1 MQESIQEILDTKNTN
16 VNTDTSIKSKNYVPI
31 AVLDCLEEVMDQYK
45 ATYASNSPKLIIT
58 DWLNSCLS
66 SSKVPVSTPEFA
78 IQDYQ
83 MVLSFLYT
91 YRGSSDTFGAY
102 RRDLER
108 FLQWSWFIRKQS
120 FVSHKREDIESFIE
134 FCIKPPKSWI
144 GLKKVAK
151 FKHDDG
157 KRKPNLEWKPFEAYV
172 SKQKHKD
179 GEKPNKS
186 EYQFSQQAM
195 RAMFGVVSSFY
206 NYLIQE
212 EITGT
217 NPVMLIR
224 QKSKFVRK
232 QAKVQVIR
240 RLSNNQ
246 WQTVINLAKAKA
258 LEDVRRE
265 RTVFMLTCL
274 YAMYLRISE
283 LTSSKRWT
291 PTMGDFFKDS
301 EGNWW
306 FKTVGK
312 GNKMRQIAV
321 SDDMLKALK
330 HYRTTYLKLSPLPG
344 PNEKTPL
351 IPHIRNANQ
360 PITCDRPIRALVQ
373 TCFDEAADYL
383 ESHGQSEEAT
393 SLRSV
398 TVHWLRHTGI
408 SEDVKH
414 RPREHVRDDAGHSS
428 SAITDRYVDIELRER
443 ARSAKNKP
451 INTTA

>member
-1 MQESIQEILDTKNTN
+1 MLSGANT
-16 VNTDTSIKSKNYVPI
+16 KSKSYVPI
-31 AVLDCLEEVMDQYK
+31 AVFDTLEEVIDQYK
-45 ATYASNSPKLIIT
+45 TMYASEDPKSIT
-58 DWLNSCLS
+58 LEWLRSCFTS
-66 SSKVPVSTPEFA
+66 TKNPIPVPEFA
-78 IQDYQ
+78 PKDYQ
-83 MVLSFLYT
+83 ITLNFLYS

-108 FLQWSWFIRKQS
+108 FVQWSWFVRKQS
-120 FVSHKREDIESFIE
+120 ILNHRREDIESFIE

-144 GLKKVAK
+144 GTKKVAK
-151 FKHDDG
+151 FQNDDG
-157 KRKPNLEWKPFEAYV
+157 ARKPNLEWKPFEAYV
-172 SKQKHKD
+172 SKQKHRD
-179 GEKPNKS
+179 GDRPNKS
-186 EYQFSQQAM
+186 EYKFSQQTM

-206 NYLIQE
+206 NYLMQE
-212 EITGT
+212 EITEA

-224 QKSKFVRK
+224 QKSKFIQK
-232 QAKVQVIR
+232 KSKAQVIR

-246 WQTVINLAKAKA
+246 WQTVIDIAKERA
-258 LEDVRRE
+258 LENVAHE
-265 RTVFMLTCL
+265 RTVFILVCL

-283 LTSSKRWT
+283 LTASERWT

-306 FKTVGK
+306 FKVVGK

-321 SDDMLKALK
+321 SDDMLNALK
-330 HYRTTYLKLSPLPG
+330 HYRATYLNLYPLPTIG
-344 PNEKTPL
+344 EKTPL
-351 IPHIRNANQ
+351 IPHIRNANK
-360 PITCDRPIRALVQ
+360 PVTSDRSIRTLVQ
-373 TCFDEAADYL
+373 TCFDEAADHL
-383 ESHGQSEEAT
+383 ESTGQYEEAI

-428 SAITDRYVDIELRER
+428 SAITDHYIDIELRER

-451 INTTA
+451 INTVE